1 MRKLPFF
8 NRSAVDH
15 GNAAARALA
24 GDEQGVT
31 AVEFAIV
38 APTFLLLLI
47 GTIDIG
53 QMVYAQSVLNGA
65 VQTAARDASL
75 EGGDTDAAD
84 ALVLERIVG
93 IMPGVELNTSRT
105 SYYDFADIER
115 AEQWND
121 ADDNG
126 ICNDGEAFVDEN
138 RNGEWDDD
146 VGVSGNGGANDV
158 VIYNVDATY
167 EPLIKV
173 PFLSQQLSTRT
184 LSSSAIKKNQPFANQ
199 SGYSS
204 EAGTCS

>member
-1 MRKLPFF
+1 MTALRSCTTFF
-8 NRSAVDH
+8 RDL
-15 GNAAARALA
+15 GR
-24 GDEQGVT
+24 DENGVT
-31 AVEFAIV
+31 VVEFALI
-38 APTFLLLLI
+38 APTFLLLLL
-47 GTIDIG
+47 GTLDIG

-75 EGGDTDAAD
+75 EGGDTAAAD
-84 ALVLERIVG
+84 AMVLEQVSG
-93 IMPGVELNTSRT
+93 VMPGVELNTSRT

-126 ICNDGEAFVDEN
+126 LCNDGEAFVDEN
-138 RNGEWDDD
+138 RNGQWDDD
-146 VGVSGNGGANDV
+146 IGVSGNGGANDV
-158 VIYNVDATY
+158 VIYEVEATY
-167 EPLIKV
+167 TSLFKV
-173 PFLSQQLSTRT
+173 PFMRESWGART

>member
-1 MRKLPFF
+1 MT
-8 NRSAVDH
+8 
-15 GNAAARALA
+15 ALRTCTTLVRDL
-24 GDEQGVT
+24 GRDESGVT
-31 AVEFAIV
+31 VVEFALI
-38 APTFLLLLI
+38 APTFLLLLL
-47 GTIDIG
+47 GTLDIG

-75 EGGDTDAAD
+75 EGGDTAAAD
-84 ALVLERIVG
+84 AMVLEQISGV
-93 IMPGVELNTSRT
+93 MPGVELNTSRT

-138 RNGEWDDD
+138 RNGQWDDD
-146 VGVSGNGGANDV
+146 IGVSGNGGANDV
-158 VIYNVDATY
+158 VIYEVEATY
-167 EPLIKV
+167 TSPFRV
-173 PFLSQQLSTRT
+173 PFMREAWGART